1 MLVRTAT
8 VVAVA
13 GLVAASSAHAQ
24 SAGGNDAEIALLKQ
38 QLRLMEQKLDKLQ
51 KQTTA
56 NTQAAA
62 TATAKADTAKAEV
75 KTAVANANASY
86 PVKGAPPISGRSGS
100 FMNSAATI
108 WPPAAR
114 VAAIIRRA
122 ESGFHTPLLSR
133 VPGLIAKD
141 VTIGALMALE
151 KSTTLR
157 HRCAVRTP

>member
-38 QLRLMEQKLDKLQ
+38 QLRLLEQKLDKLQ

-62 TATAKADTAKAEV
+62 TASAKADTAKAEV
-75 KTAVANANASY
+75 KTVAAHAGSF
-86 PVKGAPPISGRSGS
+86 PGQGTVPISNVVVTMPNNRPTLCTADGE
-100 FMNSAATI
+100 NCIALT
-108 WPPAAR
+108 
-114 VAAIIRRA
+114 
-122 ESGFHTPLLSR
+122 SR
-133 VPGLIAKD
+133 IHYD
-141 VTIGALMALE
+141 VGGYNY
-151 KSTTLR
+151 R
-157 HRCAVRTP
+157 P